1 MFTTKDIFIY
11 FFCGVLGLLLYL
23 QTKMDTHAKCI
34 PLSRQMCASY
44 DKWLDA
50 LASILHQHKVD
61 ITKYCYDGERRLKIE
76 FVGAQLEPPK
86 FLEADGT
93 SHSVAPP
100 ECLHRNLSY
109 SLSLYT
115 TVHVLMNGKKFVLD
129 NVFLGQIPLMIGSRR
144 DPHECAC
151 PYDPGGYFI
160 VKGSEKTIVFQK
172 AHIHNCILTLHR
184 VVNGTDS
191 FAVCCKSEDKIV
203 AVTTIKFNGV
213 ARVSFPKLKQEISV
227 GTLLRLLPESSLIQ
241 LSEDEEAFFKRSLD
255 EESEVVLQDT
265 FLLGCDE
272 EERVSKM
279 LEFCL
284 PHTKFKA
291 DYIRLML
298 KQLYNDMNKKQWSDK
313 DALMFQ
319 RIEMCHDLLSALTHQ
334 LMNKTTHSMR
344 QFLHKKMEKRIQ
356 KKSILKLI
364 ARTTCLSD
372 GLAYALATGA
382 WNTPSHDGRQ
392 RVGVAQLLQRATIP
406 TAISQL
412 RRVSS
417 SIKPE
422 QKLSKPR
429 FLHGQ
434 HRGRLCYLET
444 PEGASVGLESQLSLG
459 AYVSVESPSEQIYDM
474 IYNRLGSYLIFLNGG
489 IVGYGSEEV
498 VDIVRAARRTG
509 QISKD
514 VSVTLNDATVC
525 VPSICIRT
533 NSGRI
538 CRPLYILPKKPS
550 EGKSFTQMLSEGIV
564 EYLDVYEEDTML
576 IGQTHEEIDPSL
588 MLGYCVATTPYSDRN
603 PAPRNTY
610 QAAMLKQ
617 AQSVNSLAFP
627 DRFDTTNNV
636 LHYGQKPLVTTKVER
651 AYQKELPTG
660 CNAIVAIMSWKYNQE
675 DSIIMNRYA
684 IDRGFMRC
692 TQLKTLKDTLNPDET
707 YEEFPLVNREVK
719 KGDMLL
725 EKKKSGYRKV
735 DKKRVPFE
743 QIVPVTAPHAGVV
756 DQVLVYKER
765 NGADACKVRVRNL
778 RVPTVGDKFASRSAQ
793 KGTIGMIYRG
803 EDLPFT
809 LDGITPDIILNPHA
823 IPSRMTMSQ
832 ILESVKSK
840 YGCYAGLQDGSPFN
854 GDTAEDL
861 MQMLHSMGF
870 KGDGT
875 QIMQCGVT
883 GERFKVPI
891 FIGPTF
897 YQVSLCYFILI
908 CLTCTNPRFNFY
920 FQSVSSTIQR
930 RNCTRAGAG
939 EKISLHAS
947 QTK

>member
-1 MFTTKDIFIY
+1 
-11 FFCGVLGLLLYL
+11 
-23 QTKMDTHAKCI
+23 MDTHAKCI

-115 TVHVLMNGKKFVLD
+115 TVHVLMNGKNFVLD

-793 KGTIGMIYRG
+793 KGK
-803 EDLPFT
+803 FCFQF
-809 LDGITPDIILNPHA
+809 NF
-823 IPSRMTMSQ
+823 
-832 ILESVKSK
+832 VKKS
-840 YGCYAGLQDGSPFN
+840 
-854 GDTAEDL
+854 
-861 MQMLHSMGF
+861 
-870 KGDGT
+870 
-875 QIMQCGVT
+875 
-883 GERFKVPI
+883 
-891 FIGPTF
+891 
-897 YQVSLCYFILI
+897 
-908 CLTCTNPRFNFY
+908 CTNIFY
-920 FQSVSSTIQR
+920 SSFQ
-930 RNCTRAGAG
+930 APLA
-939 EKISLHAS
+939 
-947 QTK
+947 